1 MSKQDLCLLS
11 FQQTLFYDP
20 LEEEQVRSTQ
30 QHPLVVNI
38 SSELRLDVSLWTF
51 AGLNIASEFQSNA
64 VLY

>member
-11 FQQTLFYDP
+11 SQQTLFYDP